1 MNMAN
6 KHTLKITGGV
16 VLVIIILAVAYFF
29 VFVRQTGEYS
39 IVYLSTGEVY
49 IGHLSTF
56 PRLTLTDGYILQVV
70 RDPVDPKKNTFQLN
84 PLKDALWAPQYLYL
98 NQDQV
103 LFTGPLLETSNIYQ
117 TLKNPAANAAKAPA
131 PSAAPIESTQGES
144 EPE

>member
-1 MNMAN
+1 MHMMNTQKKKFA
-6 KHTLKITGGV
+6 GV
-16 VLVIIILAVAYFF
+16 VAVVVVLIAAYYFAF
-29 VFVRQTGEYS
+29 IRQSAEYS

-49 IGHLSTF
+49 VGHLATF

-84 PLKDALWAPQYLYL
+84 PVKDALWAPQYLYL
-98 NQDQV
+98 NPDQV
-103 LFTGPLLETSNIYQ
+103 LFSGPLSETSTIYK